1 MKERLNTLQELV
13 DKGLDLDL
21 FYHVSFDNNGTI
33 SLQGG
38 MKYDT
43 IRILGEKHGVV
54 FQNETDSGFLRG
66 GFDYNGTNVRF
77 VLS

>member
-1 MKERLNTLQELV
+1 MKEKLNVLQELV

-21 FYHVSFDNNGTI
+21 FYHVSIDNNGTI

-38 MKYDT
+38 MNYDI
-43 IRILGEKHGVV
+43 IRTLGEKHGVV